1 MAYRFNPPPNWPIE
15 DPNWTPPPGWQP
27 DPSWGPPPAD
37 WNFWV
42 ADDAPAESVQDAPL
56 ESADDTPV
64 AGAEAAPADH
74 PEEQDPA
81 DATHQAHAPAPAP
94 EEPTPSTEA
103 HAPAPVSPEP
113 GGENFG
119 EATHRATA
127 DEQQPD
133 QSEPVPLSD
142 APDGGASAT
151 AEYEGPDLEAD
162 LKQQTPYETG
172 DQDFPQQPEQETG
185 TDQADTV
192 HEHSAGGT
200 PFVAA
205 GSGYGQPSPNQ
216 GYGQASPNHGYGQPS
231 PNHGYGQA
239 SPNQGYGSPD
249 SASSWTATTGSED
262 APKKGVVARFWWVGC
277 LVLLLVGLLIAVLAG
292 GMLLMNRGGEEEPT
306 GDGGTTTSASA
317 DPTDD
322 PTATEE
328 EPTSEEPTT
337 EEASEEAVTPSVLP
351 TVDPAAESVEVVSND
366 GRGTMQ
372 VSMEWLPAEQ
382 LPSKYGGNVEPA
394 EHGEYLVV
402 TAKLSVTEG
411 QMFFS
416 NAQFDVVT
424 PYGGELG
431 TDLEAYALKDSGIE
445 LDAPTDIKAGE
456 EYTMRMLFAP
466 KRAGG
471 MQLEYDTYT
480 DQYTW
485 DIAE

>member
-42 ADDAPAESVQDAPL
+42 ADDTPAESVADTQSEVEETQAEDAQV
-56 ESADDTPV
+56 EVEDAQAEKVEETPV
-64 AGAEAAPADH
+64 ADAEANPADH
-74 PEEQDPA
+74 LEGQDPA
-81 DATHQAHAPAPAP
+81 GAADEADDPVAAPEERSAP
-94 EEPTPSTEA
+94 EEPSAPALAPEEPMSSTE
-103 HAPAPVSPEP
+103 APAPV
-113 GGENFG
+113 G
-119 EATHRATA
+119 
-127 DEQQPD
+127 
-133 QSEPVPLSD
+133 D
-142 APDGGASAT
+142 APVEGAPET

-162 LKQQTPYETG
+162 LAQQAPYETG
-172 DQDFPQQPEQETG
+172 DQDFPQQPEPG
-185 TDQADTV
+185 PGIDQDDTV
-192 HEHSAGGT
+192 HEPSAGDAPLVAGGAA
-200 PFVAA
+200 AA
-205 GSGYGQPSPNQ
+205 GAGTAAAS
-216 GYGQASPNHGYGQPS
+216 GYGQASPSQN
-231 PNHGYGQA
+231 YGQA

-249 SASSWTATTGSED
+249 SASSWTATTAPED

-292 GMLLMNRGGEEEPT
+292 GMLLMNRDGEEPPT
-306 GDGGTTTSASA
+306 GGGTTTSASVDPT

-322 PTATEE
+322 PT
-328 EPTSEEPTT
+328 TSPEPTT
-337 EEASEEAVTPSVLP
+337 EEPTTDEPTDDAVTPSVLP
-351 TVDPAAESVEVVSND
+351 TVDPAAAPVEVVSYE
-366 GRGTMQ
+366 GRGTVQ

-382 LPSKYGGNVEPA
+382 LPSEYGGTVEPA

-402 TAKLSVTEG
+402 TAKISVTEG

-416 NAQFDVVT
+416 NAQFNVVT

-431 TDLEAYALKDSGIE
+431 TDLESYSLKDSGIGIE
-445 LDAPTDIKAGE
+445 APTDIKAGE
-456 EYTMRMLFAP
+456 EYSIRMLFAP

-471 MQLEYDTYT
+471 MHLEYDTFT

>member
-27 DPSWGPPPAD
+27 DPSWGPPPAY

-42 ADDAPAESVQDAPL
+42 ADDTPAESVADTQSEVEETQAEDAQV
-56 ESADDTPV
+56 EVEDAQAEKVEETPV
-64 AGAEAAPADH
+64 ADAEANPADH
-74 PEEQDPA
+74 LEGQDPA
-81 DATHQAHAPAPAP
+81 GAADEADDPVAAPEERSAP
-94 EEPTPSTEA
+94 EEPSAPALAPEEPMSSTE
-103 HAPAPVSPEP
+103 APAPV
-113 GGENFG
+113 G
-119 EATHRATA
+119 
-127 DEQQPD
+127 
-133 QSEPVPLSD
+133 D
-142 APDGGASAT
+142 APVEGAPET

-162 LKQQTPYETG
+162 LAQQAPYETG
-172 DQDFPQQPEQETG
+172 DQDFPQQPEPG
-185 TDQADTV
+185 PGIDQDDTV
-192 HEHSAGGT
+192 HEPSAGDAPLVAGGAA
-200 PFVAA
+200 AA
-205 GSGYGQPSPNQ
+205 GAGTAAAS
-216 GYGQASPNHGYGQPS
+216 GYGQASPSQNYGHPS
-231 PNHGYGQA
+231 PSQN
-239 SPNQGYGSPD
+239 YGSPD
-249 SASSWTATTGSED
+249 SASTWTATTAPED

-351 TVDPAAESVEVVSND
+351 TVDPAAESVEVVSYE
-366 GRGTMQ
+366 GRGTVQ

-382 LPSKYGGNVEPA
+382 LPSEYGGTVEPA

-402 TAKLSVTEG
+402 TAKISVTEG

-416 NAQFDVVT
+416 NAQFNVVT

-431 TDLEAYALKDSGIE
+431 TDLESYSLKDSGIGIE
-445 LDAPTDIKAGE
+445 APTDIKAGE
-456 EYTMRMLFAP
+456 EYSIRMLFAP

-471 MQLEYDTYT
+471 MHLEYDTFT

>member
-42 ADDAPAESVQDAPL
+42 ADDAPAESVADTQSEVEETQAEDAQV
-56 ESADDTPV
+56 EVEDAQAEKVEETPV
-64 AGAEAAPADH
+64 ADAEANPADH
-74 PEEQDPA
+74 LEGQDPA
-81 DATHQAHAPAPAP
+81 GAADEADDPVAAPEERSAP
-94 EEPTPSTEA
+94 EEPSAPAFAPEEPMSSTE
-103 HAPAPVSPEP
+103 APAPV
-113 GGENFG
+113 G
-119 EATHRATA
+119 
-127 DEQQPD
+127 
-133 QSEPVPLSD
+133 D
-142 APDGGASAT
+142 APVEGAPET

-162 LKQQTPYETG
+162 LAQQAPYETG
-172 DQDFPQQPEQETG
+172 DQDFPQQPEPG
-185 TDQADTV
+185 PGIDQDDTV

-216 GYGQASPNHGYGQPS
+216 GYGQASPN
-231 PNHGYGQA
+231 
-239 SPNQGYGSPD
+239 QGYGSPD
-249 SASSWTATTGSED
+249 SASSWTATTGPED

-337 EEASEEAVTPSVLP
+337 QEASEEAVTPSVLP
-351 TVDPAAESVEVVSND
+351 TVDPAAESVEVVSNE
-366 GRGTMQ
+366 GRGTVQ

-382 LPSKYGGNVEPA
+382 LPSEYGGTVERA

-402 TAKLSVTEG
+402 TAKISVTEG

-416 NAQFDVVT
+416 NAQFNVVT

-431 TDLEAYALKDSGIE
+431 TDLESYSLKDSGIGIE
-445 LDAPTDIKAGE
+445 APTDIKAGE
-456 EYTMRMLFAP
+456 EYSIRMLFAP

-471 MQLEYDTYT
+471 MHLEYDTFT